1 MTYDIIIPII
11 TITNILLIKMK
22 TQDNRLHTVHQLDSI
37 YYGQLNSSYQ
47 KDSFGIQQTFE
58 FDTYMGYWKNNKT

>member
-1 MTYDIIIPII
+1 
-11 TITNILLIKMK
+11 MK